1 MFLLYVLGKKI
12 LESVSKEAWQQW
24 LDYQTML
31 INENNLNLFEES
43 SQSYL
48 KKQMEISSSSKF
60 SIIFAPEEFAEG
72 HVVLRNMID
81 RTEKQISLDEL
92 ITDPKSVLNL

>member
-1 MFLLYVLGKKI
+1 MNTVHCIKLNKKLEGLDRTPYPGELGKRI

-31 INENNLNLFEES
+31 INENSLNLFDES

-48 KKQMEISSSSKF
+48 KEQMENYFF
-60 SIIFAPEEFAEG
+60 SDEKGLDKIEGYIPE
-72 HVVLRNMID
+72 
-81 RTEKQISLDEL
+81 
-92 ITDPKSVLNL
+92 

>member
-1 MFLLYVLGKKI
+1 MNKVNCIKLNKELEGLDRAPYPGALGKKI

-48 KKQMEISSSSKF
+48 KQQMEIYFF
-60 SIIFAPEEFAEG
+60 SG
-72 HVVLRNMID
+72 DGNVDKID
-81 RTEKQISLDEL
+81 GYT
-92 ITDPKSVLNL
+92 PK

>member
-1 MFLLYVLGKKI
+1 MNTVNCIKLNKKLEGLDRAPYPGDLGKRI

-31 INENNLNLFEES
+31 INENSLNLFDES

-48 KKQMEISSSSKF
+48 KQQMEIYFF
-60 SIIFAPEEFAEG
+60 S
-72 HVVLRNMID
+72 
-81 RTEKQISLDEL
+81 DEDNVDK
-92 ITDPKSVLNL
+92 IAGYKPKWL

>member
-1 MFLLYVLGKKI
+1 MNKVNCIKINKELEGLDRAPYPGELGKKI

-48 KKQMEISSSSKF
+48 KQQMEIYFF
-60 SIIFAPEEFAEG
+60 SEDG
-72 HVVLRNMID
+72 DVDKID
-81 RTEKQISLDEL
+81 GYT
-92 ITDPKSVLNL
+92 PK

>member
-1 MFLLYVLGKKI
+1 MNKVNCIKLNKELEGLDRAPYPGELGKKI

-48 KKQMEISSSSKF
+48 KQQMEIYFFSKDDD
-60 SIIFAPEEFAEG
+60 
-72 HVVLRNMID
+72 VDKID
-81 RTEKQISLDEL
+81 GYT
-92 ITDPKSVLNL
+92 PK

>member
-1 MFLLYVLGKKI
+1 MSHTVHCVILNDKLEGLDFKPVAGDLGTRI
-12 LESVSKEAWQQW
+12 FDNVSKEAWQQW

-48 KKQMEISSSSKF
+48 KQQMEKYFF
-60 SIIFAPEEFAEG
+60 SDEDDVDKIEGYTPE
-72 HVVLRNMID
+72 
-81 RTEKQISLDEL
+81 
-92 ITDPKSVLNL
+92 

>member
-1 MFLLYVLGKKI
+1 MNKVNCIKLNKELEGLDRAPYPGELGKKI

-43 SQSYL
+43 PQSYL
-48 KKQMEISSSSKF
+48 KKQMEIYFF
-60 SIIFAPEEFAEG
+60 SEDG
-72 HVVLRNMID
+72 DVDKID
-81 RTEKQISLDEL
+81 GYT
-92 ITDPKSVLNL
+92 PK